1 MENSKYIFDYFEEK
15 KDISEGG
22 GKVNVNVL
30 NNFFKIKANAFNA
43 DNIITFSFMRI
54 LFDNI
59 NDLKLLSF
67 LIVIPRK
74 SINLNM
80 YEIAY
85 V

>member
-1 MENSKYIFDYFEEK
+1 M
-15 KDISEGG
+15 
-22 GKVNVNVL
+22 NVNVL